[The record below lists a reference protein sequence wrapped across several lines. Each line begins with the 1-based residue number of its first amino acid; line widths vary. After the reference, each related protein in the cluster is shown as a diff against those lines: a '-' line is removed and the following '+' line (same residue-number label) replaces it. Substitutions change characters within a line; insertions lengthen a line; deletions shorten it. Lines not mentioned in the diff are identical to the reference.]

1 MPHMTPKDHDTTGSP
16 LSDRREWTAVLDGDV
31 ADRARGAID
40 DIMAAFRDEDMTELE
55 DPSLSGGL
63 AGTALLFATVAE
75 LASSEADAEIAVEC
89 IERAVDAAAEF
100 QYPPFYGG
108 VAGVAW
114 AVQHL
119 AGRLFD
125 SEGLEELF
133 DSVDASLLDLLEG
146 TIWEADYD
154 LISGLVGY
162 GVYLLDRPQN
172 DVVAAALVRIID
184 HLDALAEEGEG
195 DQIAWP
201 TSPQLL
207 PEWQRELAPDGYYNV
222 GLAHGIPGI
231 VAFLGLAQ
239 RAGVEQERTRRLLDG
254 AVRWV
259 LAQELDPSTHAYP
272 SWVIPGTDEHPPSR
286 LAWCYGHLGLALALL
301 VAARAVASDE
311 WEARALAI
319 LESAAKRSFEV
330 SGVKD
335 TGLCHGAAGVAHLF
349 NRAYQA
355 TGDEAFAEAAR
366 RWFEQT
372 LDMRMPDVGVA
383 GFPSFRTDPES
394 QEETFEPVPGLL
406 EGATGVALA
415 LLSAVHPFEP
425 RWDRFMLVS

>member
-1 MPHMTPKDHDTTGSP
+1 MTPKDHDTTESP
-16 LSDRREWTAVLDGDV
+16 LSTGREWTAVLDGDI
-31 ADRARGAID
+31 ADRARETIY
-40 DIMAAFRDEDMTELE
+40 DIVDTFRDEDMTESE

-63 AGTALLFATVAE
+63 AGTALLFAALAE
-75 LASSEADAEIAVEC
+75 IASSEADAEIAVGC

-100 QYPPFYGG
+100 QYPPFFGG

-125 SEGLEELF
+125 SEGLDELF
-133 DSVDASLLDLLEG
+133 DSVDASLLDLLESPS
-146 TIWEADYD
+146 WEADYD

-184 HLDALAEEGEG
+184 HLDVLAEVGES
-195 DQIAWP
+195 DQITWLTP
-201 TSPQLL
+201 PQLL
-207 PEWQRELAPDGYYNV
+207 PEWQRELAPDGYHNV
-222 GLAHGIPGI
+222 GLAHGVPGV
-231 VAFLGLAQ
+231 VAFLGLAH
-239 RAGVEQERTRRLLDG
+239 RAGVEQDRTRRLLDG

-259 LAQELDPSTHAYP
+259 LAQELDQSTHAFS
-272 SWVIPGTDEHPPSR
+272 SWVIPGADDRTPSR

-301 VAARAVASDE
+301 VAARSISSKD
-311 WEARALAI
+311 WEDRALAI
-319 LESAAKRSFEV
+319 LKAAAKRSFDD

-349 NRAYQA
+349 NRAFQA
-355 TGDEAFAEAAR
+355 TGDEALGEAAR
-366 RWFEQT
+366 RWYEQT
-372 LDMRMPDVGVA
+372 LTMRMPDIGVA
-383 GFPSFRTDPES
+383 GFPAFRIDPES
-394 QEETFEPVPGLL
+394 HEEIFEPTPGLL

-415 LLSAVHPFEP
+415 LLSAVHPLEP